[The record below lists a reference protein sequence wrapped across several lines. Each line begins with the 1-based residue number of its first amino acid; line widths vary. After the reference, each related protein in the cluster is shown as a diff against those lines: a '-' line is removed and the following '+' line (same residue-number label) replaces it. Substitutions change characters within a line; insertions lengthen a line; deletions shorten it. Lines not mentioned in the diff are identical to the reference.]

1 MRIGCLQF
9 APQLGDVDNNLNR
22 ADSVLSRGK
31 TEGLDILILPELA
44 FSGRN
49 FKSLNDI
56 EPFLEYP
63 GSGITSLWARTV
75 ALKYD
80 CTVVVGYP
88 EKFQN
93 ASALDKS
100 TSLPPNYNSALV
112 INEEGET
119 VANYRK
125 RFLASTD
132 ETWAREGQDNF
143 LNRPIPKLGMVLM
156 GISSDMELIAPSAP
170 QHAFEFATC
179 ILRAQPNL
187 LIVLLAEMTKD
198 DPRHFSRTPNKPD
211 METLE
216 HWVIRLESVIR
227 SENQSE
233 IIVVFCNRTGYEDDA
248 TYAGTSAVLGI
259 HGGEVKVYGLL
270 GRSEKDL
277 LVVDTDKPAPRKLV
291 YDPQNS
297 QGSLGQVDQTADAG
311 SDAESSKSGS
321 LRLTMHS
328 AEITSRNSTPS
339 DQQDVGKESK

>member
-22 ADSVLSRGK
+22 ADAVLSKGK

-44 FSGRN
+44 FSGHN
-49 FKSLNDI
+49 FKNLNDI
-56 EPFLEYP
+56 KPFLEFS

-80 CTVVVGYP
+80 CTVVIGYP
-88 EKFQN
+88 EKVQN
-93 ASALDKS
+93 TSALDTS
-100 TSLPPNYNSALV
+100 TSLPNNYNSALV
-112 INEEGET
+112 INGEGET

-125 RFLASTD
+125 RFLASID
-132 ETWAREGQDNF
+132 ERWARNGQDNF
-143 LNRPIPKLGMVLM
+143 LSRLIPKLGMVLM
-156 GISSDMELIAPSAP
+156 GVSSDMELIIPSAP

-179 ILRAQPNL
+179 VLRAQPNL

-198 DPRHFSRTPNKPD
+198 EPRHFSRTPNKPD

-216 HWVIRLESVIR
+216 HWVIRLEAVIR

-233 IIVVFCNRTGYEDDA
+233 IIVVFCNRTGYEGDA

-270 GRSEKDL
+270 GRSEKNL
-277 LVVDTDKPAPRKLV
+277 LVVDTDNPAPMKLV

-297 QGSLGQVDQTADAG
+297 QGGSVRADQPA
-311 SDAESSKSGS
+311 
-321 LRLTMHS
+321 
-328 AEITSRNSTPS
+328 
-339 DQQDVGKESK
+339 

>member
-22 ADSVLSRGK
+22 ADAVLSKGK

-44 FSGRN
+44 FSGHN

-56 EPFLEYP
+56 EPFLEFS
-63 GSGITSLWARTV
+63 GSEITSLWARTV

-88 EKFQN
+88 EKVHN
-93 ASALDKS
+93 ASALDTS
-100 TSLPPNYNSALV
+100 TSLPQNYNSALV
-112 INEEGET
+112 INREGET

-125 RFLASTD
+125 IFLASID
-132 ETWAREGQDNF
+132 ERWARSGQDNF
-143 LNRPIPKLGMVLM
+143 LNRPTPKLGMVLM
-156 GISSDMELIAPSAP
+156 GISSDMELILPSAL
-170 QHAFEFATC
+170 QHEFEFATC
-179 ILRAQPNL
+179 VLRAQPNL

-198 DPRHFSRTPNKPD
+198 EPRHFSREPNKPD

-216 HWVIRLESVIR
+216 HWVFRLESVIR

-233 IIVVFCNRTGYEDDA
+233 VIVVFCNRTGYEDDA

-259 HGGEVKVYGLL
+259 HEGEVKVYGLL
-270 GRSEKDL
+270 GRSNKDL
-277 LVVDTDKPAPRKLV
+277 LVVDTEKPAIGKLV
-291 YDPQNS
+291 YDPQTNE
-297 QGSLGQVDQTADAG
+297 GGLGWADQPADAG

-321 LRLTMHS
+321 LRLAMHS
-328 AEITSRNSTPS
+328 AETTSRNLTPS
-339 DQQDVGKESK
+339 GQQDVGKESE